1 MTRRNL
7 LFYVKHSSRLRILSL
22 RSLDETTNDYS
33 ILRASKE
40 STGMGDG
47 NRQIYVSAIDLPIVY
62 LAGHHCYGLTV
73 SLFFF
78 CVSFFFQ
85 GQLRFFL
92 SIWLLL
98 IVFFAHDILLDT
110 TYSYST
116 ASLRI
121 VNRLLT
127 MGGTATTVGTIS
139 AYFLCP
145 SDLRNAPLFP
155 I

>member
-1 MTRRNL
+1 MTRRNV
-7 LFYVKHSSRLRILSL
+7 LFCVKHSSRLRILSL
-22 RSLDETTNDYS
+22 RSLDQITNDDG

-40 STGMGDG
+40 SVGLGDG
-47 NRQIYVSAIDLPIVY
+47 NRQIYVSALDLPIVC

-92 SIWLLL
+92 CIWLLF
-98 IVFFAHDILLDT
+98 IVFFAHDVLLDT

-121 VNRLLT
+121 VKLSGQYRLT
-127 MGGTATTVGTIS
+127 SS
-139 AYFLCP
+139 ALLIYAK
-145 SDLRNAPLFP
+145 SPLFP